1 MEQNVSKSPQA
12 CPRECFRIPTSVA
25 EDKQRGCFPEV
36 RVLGEYPAIQEK
48 TPKSQEENMQ
58 RATAHI
64 SFASGNKGQ
73 YRENAALWWHQ
84 ERQKINVK

>member
-25 EDKQRGCFPEV
+25 EDKQKGVLSRGW
-36 RVLGEYPAIQEK
+36 VLGEYLAIQEK
-48 TPKSQEENMQ
+48 TPESQEEKMQ

-64 SFASGNKGQ
+64 SFASGKRSQ
-73 YRENAALWWHQ
+73 YRENAAL
-84 ERQKINVK
+84 